1 MPYLS
6 PSDRRPRRRLGVAQ
20 LSLAAAVAPVAALV
34 AAVAFVAAAPAAH
47 AAPTEFSGAAGTAS
61 TAADFPPA
69 PGPALRAVPWQRA
82 ADAAV
87 RVPPAGLSTASSRP
101 KDGITGIFITDP
113 IHATWSS
120 ANGTAD
126 VQVAAVENLNASG
139 TTGDIVL
146 RLVATT
152 TAPVDGAEITY
163 QTMASYDLG
172 PLPAGNEFSG
182 IDTGEITYREPT
194 PANCYYVSVALFVG
208 NNTYLDI
215 RPFTSGGTLSAAQ
228 TNGFVTFPIG
238 EPSGQACPY
247 ATPCVETATSACL
260 LGGRF
265 QVSAAYDN
273 TTNGIGSGSV
283 LSFGGTRAE
292 SDESVFFYFTDPSNF
307 EMGAKILD
315 ACSVNNSFWFFF
327 GGLTNQGFGVDVLD
341 TQTGNHHYYLSN
353 DGTTAVT
360 VTDTASLPCP

>member
-6 PSDRRPRRRLGVAQ
+6 PSDRRPQRRLGVVQ
-20 LSLAAAVAPVAALV
+20 LSLTAAVAPVAAIV
-34 AAVAFVAAAPAAH
+34 AAVALVAAAPAAY
-47 AAPTEFSGAAGTAS
+47 AAPTELSGGAGTAS

-87 RVPPAGLSTASSRP
+87 RVPPAGLRTVSPRP
-101 KDGITGIFITDP
+101 KNGVTGIYMTDP
-113 IHATWSS
+113 IHATWSPS
-120 ANGTAD
+120 SGTAD
-126 VQVAAVENLNASG
+126 IQVAAVENLNASG

-146 RLVATT
+146 KLVATVA
-152 TAPVDGAEITY
+152 APVEGAGISY
-163 QTMASYDLG
+163 YTMASYDLG
-172 PLPAGNEFSG
+172 ALPAGDEFSA
-182 IDTGEITYREPT
+182 IDTGNITYTQPKN
-194 PANCYYVSVALFVG
+194 AGCYYVSLLLVVG
-208 NNTYLDI
+208 NQYLDV
-215 RPFTSGGTLSAAQ
+215 RPFTSGGSLSAAQ
-228 TNGFVTFPIG
+228 TNGYVTFPIG

-247 ATPCVETATSACL
+247 ATSCVDTATSACL

-273 TTNGIGSGSV
+273 TTTGIGSGTV

-315 ACSVNNSFWFFF
+315 ACSINNSFWFFV
-327 GGLTNQGFGVDVLD
+327 GGLTNQGFGIDVLD
-341 TQTGNHHYYLSN
+341 TQTGNHHYYLNN
-353 DGTTAVT
+353 DGTTTVT
-360 VTDTASLPCP
+360 ITDTASLPCP